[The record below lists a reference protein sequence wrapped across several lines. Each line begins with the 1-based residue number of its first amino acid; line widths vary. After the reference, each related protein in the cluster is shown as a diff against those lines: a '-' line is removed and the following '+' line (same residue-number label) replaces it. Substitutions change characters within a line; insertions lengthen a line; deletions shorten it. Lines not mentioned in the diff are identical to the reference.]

1 MERDEIN
8 PRGTFG
14 SHVEIWKVVSCFF
27 GVESAIDWAIFLLPV
42 WQCRKFPATKYKI
55 PYRFKLLLLVSLST
69 SLRHPRFTLDKNY
82 CLVTRG
88 IV

>member
-1 MERDEIN
+1 VGRDEIN

-42 WQCRKFPATKYKI
+42 LQCRSF
-55 PYRFKLLLLVSLST
+55 
-69 SLRHPRFTLDKNY
+69 
-82 CLVTRG
+82 
-88 IV
+88 